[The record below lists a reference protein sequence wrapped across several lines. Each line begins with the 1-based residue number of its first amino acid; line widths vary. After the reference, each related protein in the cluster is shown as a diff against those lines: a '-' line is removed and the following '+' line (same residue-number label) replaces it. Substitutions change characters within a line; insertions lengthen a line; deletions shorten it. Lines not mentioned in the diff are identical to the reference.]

1 MKNNDFDTDILIIGG
16 GINGAG
22 IARDAAGRGLRVT
35 LCEKGDLG
43 AGKTTLVKG
52 MISGMGSQ
60 SRVVSPTYTLVEEY
74 QTSKGEVHHLD
85 LYRIKTAEEVES
97 LGFRDRLA
105 MGCIILIEW
114 PERAED
120 LLPRPEWKIEIEY
133 FENRRKVTI
142 EDITVPVENPHHAGN
157 P

>member
-1 MKNNDFDTDILIIGG
+1 MTREIIVNTPREMEAVGYELAHQ
-16 GINGAG
+16 ISAPCTVH
-22 IARDAAGRGLRVT
+22 L
-35 LCEKGDLG
+35 KGDLG

-60 SRVVSPTYTLVEEY
+60 SRVVSPTHTLVEEY
-74 QTSKGEVHHLD
+74 QTSNGEVHHLD
-85 LYRIKTAEEVES
+85 LYRMKTAEELES

-114 PERAED
+114 PERAEN

-133 FENRRKVTI
+133 LENQRKVTI
-142 EDITVPVENPHHAGN
+142 QDAKESIENRRHEGN
-157 P
+157 F

>member
-1 MKNNDFDTDILIIGG
+1 MIRQIIVSTPCEMETVGYEL
-16 GINGAG
+16 AG
-22 IARDAAGRGLRVT
+22 QISAPCTVHL
-35 LCEKGDLG
+35 KGDLG
-43 AGKTTLVKG
+43 AGKTTLAKG

>member
-1 MKNNDFDTDILIIGG
+1 MIRQIIGSTPG
-16 GINGAG
+16 EMEAVGYELAG
-22 IARDAAGRGLRVT
+22 QISAPCTVHL
-35 LCEKGDLG
+35 KGDLG

-105 MGCIILIEW
+105 MGGIILIEW

-133 FENRRKVTI
+133 FENGRKVTI
-142 EDITVPVENPHHAGN
+142 KDITLSVENPHHDGN

>member
-1 MKNNDFDTDILIIGG
+1 MIREIIVSTPCEMEAIGYEL
-16 GINGAG
+16 AG
-22 IARDAAGRGLRVT
+22 QISAPCTVHL
-35 LCEKGDLG
+35 KGDLG
-43 AGKTTLVKG
+43 AGKTTLAKG

>member
-1 MKNNDFDTDILIIGG
+1 MIRQLIVSTPCEMEAVGYEL
-16 GINGAG
+16 AG
-22 IARDAAGRGLRVT
+22 QISAPCTVHL
-35 LCEKGDLG
+35 KGDLG

>member
-1 MKNNDFDTDILIIGG
+1 MTREIIVSTPREMEAVGYEL
-16 GINGAG
+16 AG
-22 IARDAAGRGLRVT
+22 QISAPCTVHL
-35 LCEKGDLG
+35 KGDLG

-52 MISGMGSQ
+52 IISGMGSQ
-60 SRVVSPTYTLVEEY
+60 GQVVSPTYTLVEEY
-74 QTSKGEVHHLD
+74 QTSKGGVHHLD
-85 LYRIKTAEEVES
+85 LYRIKTAEEIES

-120 LLPRPEWKIEIEY
+120 LLPRPEWQIEIDY

-142 EDITVPVENPHHAGN
+142 KDIQAPIENPHHDGN
-157 P
+157 L

>member
-1 MKNNDFDTDILIIGG
+1 MIRQIIVSTPCEMEAVGYEL
-16 GINGAG
+16 AG
-22 IARDAAGRGLRVT
+22 QISAPSTVHL
-35 LCEKGDLG
+35 KGDLG

-142 EDITVPVENPHHAGN
+142 KDITLSVENPHHDGN

>member
-1 MKNNDFDTDILIIGG
+1 MIRQIIVSTPCEMEAIGYEL
-16 GINGAG
+16 AG
-22 IARDAAGRGLRVT
+22 QISAPCTVHL
-35 LCEKGDLG
+35 KGDLG
-43 AGKTTLVKG
+43 AGKTTLAKG

-114 PERAED
+114 PERAEN

-142 EDITVPVENPHHAGN
+142 KDITLPVENPHHDGN

>member
-1 MKNNDFDTDILIIGG
+1 MIRQIIGSTPG
-16 GINGAG
+16 EMEAVGYELAG
-22 IARDAAGRGLRVT
+22 QISAPCTVHL
-35 LCEKGDLG
+35 KGDLG

-105 MGCIILIEW
+105 MGGIILIEW

-142 EDITVPVENPHHAGN
+142 KDITLSVENPHHDGN

>member
-1 MKNNDFDTDILIIGG
+1 MIRQIIVSTPCEMEAVGYEL
-16 GINGAG
+16 AG
-22 IARDAAGRGLRVT
+22 QISAPCTVHL
-35 LCEKGDLG
+35 KGDLG

-133 FENRRKVTI
+133 LENQRKVTI
-142 EDITVPVENPHHAGN
+142 QDIKESIENRRHEGN
-157 P
+157 F

>member
-1 MKNNDFDTDILIIGG
+1 MIRQIIVSTPCEMEAVGYEL
-16 GINGAG
+16 AG
-22 IARDAAGRGLRVT
+22 QISAPCTVHL
-35 LCEKGDLG
+35 KGDLG
-43 AGKTTLVKG
+43 AGKTTLAKG